1 MRKKIALLIMVFV
14 IALAGCSDTGV
25 ADTGRSEKEY
35 EENEGKTGRDRNDN
49 QESSGQ
55 ESNQSSENGSFD
67 EQGAS
72 TGTYS
77 TDNNNFY
84 GEWLEPG
91 EVGAMY
97 QGASE
102 YIVAIFNADGALDHF
117 KEYSNTNELLWSCDW
132 QIADERGQEHE
143 YCVGFAN
150 SYVYE
155 GERYYT
161 DEIYRK
167 YDLDYCLEWP
177 FEYYENDSLFPER
190 NQQYVTVNA
199 NEFVLWWRSMK
210 YVEEYKYYYELE
222 DRHYEYVTSSGAM
235 PTFEAGSSYDDTQ
248 TYRTEMEVL
257 QANYILLE
265 NGSIVNPNQA
275 IYLDQFETAVF
286 VVGDVNPDE
295 AVWYAGLGGIGNYSV
310 AMDFDPTWA
319 YEGTVHLGDTIPL
332 SKYMGFFRD
341 GDNDTFTMELRGEN
355 SMTDYEY
362 NFPVIK

>member
-1 MRKKIALLIMVFV
+1 MMAVVLGMVS
-14 IALAGCSDTGV
+14 AGCSDTGV
-25 ADTGRSEKEY
+25 ADNNERSEKEY
-35 EENEGKTGRDRNDN
+35 EESGRQNDKEVNDN
-49 QESSGQ
+49 VESQGT
-55 ESNQSSENGSFD
+55 ERNQNAETGAHD

-72 TGTYS
+72 TVTYN
-77 TDNNNFY
+77 TDNNRFY

-102 YIVAIFNADGALDHF
+102 YIVAIFNAGGALDHF

-132 QIADERGQEHE
+132 QIIDERGQEHE
-143 YCVGFAN
+143 YCVGFAD
-150 SYVYE
+150 SYVSD
-155 GERYYT
+155 GKRYYT

-167 YDLDYCLEWP
+167 YNLDYCLEWP

-190 NQQYVTVNA
+190 NQQFVTVNA

-210 YVEEYKYYYELE
+210 YVEEYKFYYEFE
-222 DRHYEYVTSSGAM
+222 DRHYEYVKSSGAV
-235 PTFEAGSSYDDTQ
+235 PSFSAGASQDDTQ
-248 TYRTEMEVL
+248 VYQTDTEVL

-265 NGSIVNPNQA
+265 SGSIVNPNQA

-286 VVGDVNPDE
+286 VVGNVNPDE
-295 AVWYAGLGGIGNYSV
+295 EVWYAGLGGIGYYY
-310 AMDFDPTWA
+310 AEQDFDPTWA

-332 SKYMGFFRD
+332 SKYMGFFMG

-362 NFPVIK
+362 NFPVIR